1 MPSVYCFVFV
11 LLLIVLRDLLVT
23 TVTTV
28 TTETQETLS
37 ACKVNVIKLEENIS
51 TSL

>member
-1 MPSVYCFVFV
+1 MPSMYWFVFV
-11 LLLIVLRDLLVT
+11 VLLSVLCDLLVT
-23 TVTTV
+23 TD
-28 TTETQETLS
+28 TQGTLS